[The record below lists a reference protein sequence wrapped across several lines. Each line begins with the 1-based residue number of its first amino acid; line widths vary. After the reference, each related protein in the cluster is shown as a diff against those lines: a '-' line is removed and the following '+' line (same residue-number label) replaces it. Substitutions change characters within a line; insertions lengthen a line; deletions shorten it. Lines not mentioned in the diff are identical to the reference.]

1 MKVLLVH
8 DYGAPFG
15 GADHLSLALRDAL
28 RREGHDARLF
38 ASTALPVPTA
48 NRADYTCFG
57 TVSRLRELLQIANP
71 SALRRLRHVLAE
83 FRPDVAHVCIYATQL
98 SPLILLALR
107 EQPTILHLHNYD
119 QICPT
124 NSKLLPGGALC
135 SFRPGLACHRQRCVG
150 APGLARYVAQRGL
163 TDHWR
168 GVIDAVVSPSDWVG
182 RRVRAEGLRVDTTIR
197 NGVAERE
204 ARPPLAEPPT
214 IAYAG
219 RLVAKKGVDVLLRAV
234 AILAAEAPQVR
245 LLVAGDG
252 PERPVLQR
260 LAAELSLESKV
271 EFLGHLE
278 RDPMER
284 ALDAAW
290 VQAVPS
296 VWEEPFGLVA
306 AEAMMRGTATVTS
319 RIGGLTEFGTEGETG
334 YSVAPGDAPALA
346 GSLRRVLCNRALAE
360 QLGAAA
366 RRYALAELTEQRCAE
381 RFVKLYHE
389 VVAARSNREH

>member
-1 MKVLLVH
+1 MVH

-28 RREGHDARLF
+28 RRENHDARLF
-38 ASTALPVPTA
+38 ASSALPVPVA

-71 SALRRLRHVLAE
+71 YALRRLRQVLAE

-98 SPLILLALR
+98 SPLILPALR
-107 EQPTILHLHNYD
+107 ERPAILHLHNYD

-124 NSKLLPGGALC
+124 NSKLLPSGALC
-135 SFRPGLACHRQRCVG
+135 AFRPGRVCHRQRCVG

-163 TDHWR
+163 TDLWR
-168 GVIDAVVSPSDWVG
+168 GVFDAVVSPSDWVS
-182 RRVRAEGLRVDTTIR
+182 RRIRAEGLRVDTTIP
-197 NGVAERE
+197 NGVPERE
-204 ARPPLAEPPT
+204 ARPVLAGPPT

-219 RLVAKKGVDVLLRAV
+219 RLVAKKGVDVLLRSV
-234 AILAAEAPQVR
+234 AIVAADIPAVR

-252 PERPVLQR
+252 PERPALHR
-260 LAAELSLESKV
+260 LAAELGLESSV
-271 EFLGHLE
+271 AFLGHLE
-278 RDPMER
+278 RGPMER

-296 VWEEPFGLVA
+296 VWEEPSGLVA

-334 YSVAPGDAPALA
+334 YRVTPADAPGLA
-346 GSLRRVLCNRALAE
+346 VALRRVLEDRALAE
-360 QLGAAA
+360 RLGAAA
-366 RRYALAELTEQRCAE
+366 RRFALAELTEQRCAG
-381 RFVKLYHE
+381 RFAELYRE
-389 VVAARSNREH
+389 VVAARSNRRR

>member
-8 DYGAPFG
+8 DYGAPCG
-15 GADHLSLALRDAL
+15 GADHVARALRDAL
-28 RREGHDARLF
+28 RRQGHDARLF

-57 TVSRLRELLQIANP
+57 TVSRGRELLQIANP
-71 SALRRLRHVLAE
+71 SAWRGLRRTLAE

-98 SPLILLALR
+98 SPLILPALR
-107 EQPTILHLHNYD
+107 RHPTILHLHNYD

-124 NSKLLPGGALC
+124 NSKLLPSGALC
-135 SFRPGLACHRQRCVG
+135 SFRPGLACHREGCVG

-163 TDHWR
+163 TDLWR
-168 GVIDAVVSPSDWVG
+168 GVFDAVVSPSEWVT
-182 RRVRAEGLRVDTTIR
+182 RRIRAEGFRVDTTIP

-204 ARPPLAEPPT
+204 ARPALAESPT

-234 AILAAEAPQVR
+234 AILAEEAPTVR

-260 LAAELSLESKV
+260 LAAELSVASRV

-290 VQAVPS
+290 VQAIPS

-319 RIGGLTEFGTEGETG
+319 RIGGLTEFGAEGETG

-346 GSLRRVLCNRALAE
+346 EALQRILLNRGLAE

-366 RRYALAELTEQRCAE
+366 RRFALAELTEQRCTE
-381 RFVKLYHE
+381 RFVNLYRE
-389 VVAARSNREH
+389 VVAARSSLER